1 MASAM
6 YNSPDPQPP
15 HQPASPPP
23 PAPYFAPNPAPSYP
37 PASAVPQPAPAA
49 GTRARTAGI
58 ALLAATGL
66 MLLAA
71 LTKSWF
77 TAGHDGGVGLLG
89 LESCRGAICKSASW
103 FDVKHIPTQIPIFA
117 TTALIAT
124 LCAIAFL
131 VHSGIMLLQD
141 RAHEVKLK
149 WVSQLLGLAS
159 FGMVAF
165 VFSLSFGDWSRGL
178 TLGWSTFAGIGG
190 LIAASAITA
199 LMVRPLASGRSS

>member
-1 MASAM
+1 L
-6 YNSPDPQPP
+6 YNTPVPQTQPQPS
-15 HQPASPPP
+15 SPPP
-23 PAPYFAPNPAPSYP
+23 PAPYVAQNPAPSYP
-37 PASAVPQPAPAA
+37 PAAAMPHPAPGTAA
-49 GTRARTAGI
+49 DARARTAGI
-58 ALLAATGL
+58 ALLVATGL

-89 LESCRGAICKSASW
+89 IESCRGAMCKSASW

-131 VHSGIMLLQD
+131 VHTGGMLIQN
-141 RAHEVKLK
+141 RPEAIKLK
-149 WVSQLLGLAS
+149 WLSQLLGLAS

-165 VFSLSFGDWSRGL
+165 VFSLSIGDWSRGL
-178 TLGWSTFAGIGG
+178 SLGWSTFAGLGG
-190 LIAASAITA
+190 LIGASVITA
-199 LMVRPLASGRSS
+199 IIVRPLASGRMS